1 MNRSCYP
8 SKSTVPSAR
17 AWCLAVFLLV
27 TIVVFEANLHHKR
40 PEYPAS
46 TRIAHRPTTLADTPT
61 LPFEPSLNSQIS
73 HLQEIQ
79 EWQKPVGLKV
89 VGLVFYGRR
98 RFVSILECYLQRN
111 LVENGGL
118 LDEVIFVTKTDDVD
132 DLEYLDH
139 LLRTN
144 PKYSAS
150 TRNDTKHGKYGHMW
164 SSCQKGVL
172 YIKMDDDMVFFE
184 DSAIRSIVRRK
195 VENPELLLVSGNIVI
210 QPAFS
215 WVHHHFGAIH
225 PYLPEITASGTDL
238 DGNITITWRTSELP
252 FWMGPPDFDIENF
265 PAPRGHR
272 WLPLP
277 DGTVNDQTPIW
288 ASTYEAFG
296 ASLKNW
302 AIGAQQHY
310 SFLENLEKGELWRYK
325 FDTWDFLYD
334 RFSIN
339 LFAISG
345 DDIVAMGPLPEDDEE
360 FLTQIFAKKTGR
372 HAIMDGHSVGVHFSF
387 GPMRGK
393 KGEKGIERTDLLDRY
408 RAYAE
413 ESICPK

>member
-1 MNRSCYP
+1 M
-8 SKSTVPSAR
+8 
-17 AWCLAVFLLV
+17 
-27 TIVVFEANLHHKR
+27 
-40 PEYPAS
+40 
-46 TRIAHRPTTLADTPT
+46 
-61 LPFEPSLNSQIS
+61 
-73 HLQEIQ
+73 
-79 EWQKPVGLKV
+79 
-89 VGLVFYGRR
+89 
-98 RFVSILECYLQRN
+98 
-111 LVENGGL
+111 
-118 LDEVIFVTKTDDVD
+118 
-132 DLEYLDH
+132 
-139 LLRTN
+139 
-144 PKYSAS
+144 
-150 TRNDTKHGKYGHMW
+150 
-164 SSCQKGVL
+164 
-172 YIKMDDDMVFFE
+172 
-184 DSAIRSIVRRK
+184 
-195 VENPELLLVSGNIVI
+195 SGNIVI

-372 HAIMDGHSVGVHFSF
+372 RKCALYSLFSYVCE
-387 GPMRGK
+387 RGLLTDISRRYHGWSQRWCTFQLRPYARK
-393 KGEKGIERTDLLDRY
+393 ERRKRYRTDRPIGSISCIRRRKYLPQVRPCLAVAILHLKRCLD
-408 RAYAE
+408 
-413 ESICPK
+413 SILRRFW